1 MNLSFR
7 ECLAAGWKRIFGKI
21 SERGIFLFIVACLG
35 IPAVLTQL
43 LGIEVPLS
51 VLACLASVPFYFLIP
66 NIREKFYI
74 TAAFVLSVIS
84 VLFNAVFI
92 SGKVETT
99 PFFSLVYFFSP
110 YLLFF
115 SGYRLVKSDE
125 DMSFAL
131 RWFSVIFVLVSFTV
145 VSGILAAGG
154 TVRIEGELLGSL
166 LGMKLY
172 GTYGVNSLAVFFA
185 TMFAVLVIHVFYGG
199 HYRNIG
205 VLPSLLGMAG
215 LLFLLVGSLS
225 REAILGCG
233 LFVLLSVL
241 HLTKRN
247 RFLGLLL
254 GGMIVALGYVVAARY
269 GEAIGL
275 IWSSKLGV
283 GSSALGEGD
292 LDAFSS
298 GRITLYRYAVRD
310 ILMNPVFGNGF
321 HGFFLHNVPG
331 LHDEAIAGNNSPH
344 NQFLTAVW
352 KMGLLA
358 GTFYLLFLYK
368 CMKNLFLLQRSERKT
383 GIYTGLWLL
392 MLVYILVFCAFWDV
406 LLVPLIGMFLM
417 FLLGGI
423 ARICSTERPSRS
435 EC

>member
-1 MNLSFR
+1 VNRPLREGLS
-7 ECLAAGWKRIFGKI
+7 AGWKRISGRI
-21 SERGIFLFIVACLG
+21 AERGMLLFVVACLG
-35 IPAVLTQL
+35 IPAVLTRL
-43 LGIEVPLS
+43 LDVEVPLS

-74 TAAFVLSVIS
+74 TAAFVLAVIS
-84 VLFNAVFI
+84 VLFNAVFV
-92 SGKVETT
+92 SRNVETA
-99 PFFSLVYFFSP
+99 PFLSLVYFFSP

-115 SGYRLVKSDE
+115 SGYRLVTSDE

-131 RWFSVIFVLVSFTV
+131 RWFSVIFALVSFVV
-145 VSGILAAGG
+145 VSGIFAAGG
-154 TVRIEGELLGSL
+154 TVRVEGELLGSL
-166 LGMKLY
+166 LGLKLY

-185 TMFAVLVIHVFYGG
+185 TMFAVLVVHVFYGER
-199 HYRNIG
+199 HRHIAVVPY
-205 VLPSLLGMAG
+205 LLGMAG
-215 LLFLLVGSLS
+215 LLFLLIGSLS

-233 LFVLLSVL
+233 LFLFLSIL
-241 HLTKRN
+241 YLMKRSPL
-247 RFLGLLL
+247 LGLIL
-254 GGMIVALGYVVAARY
+254 GGTIAALGFVVADRY

-298 GRITLYRYAVRD
+298 GRITLYRYAVMD
-310 ILMNPVFGNGF
+310 ILRDPIFGNGF

-352 KMGLLA
+352 KMGLVA
-358 GTFYLLFLYK
+358 GTFYLLFIYR
-368 CMKNLFLLQRSERKT
+368 CMKNLYLLQRSEGKAAM
-383 GIYTGLWLL
+383 YTGLWIL
-392 MLVYILVFCAFWDV
+392 MLVYLLVFCSFWDV

-417 FLLGGI
+417 FLLGGV
-423 ARICSTERPSRS
+423 ARIHAMERSSRAG
-435 EC
+435 C